1 MATITRTILDAVPLV
16 VPLNSGNESNSSLN
30 SSHIALLHLNHDDRL
45 ATEKTH
51 YLDIEYSGQSI
62 ANTNLKVIT
71 FGSAN
76 ASKDET
82 TAVLNFAEATGYWH
96 NGTFLVKPSMDKNVP
111 FKVL

>member
-16 VPLNSGNESNSSLN
+16 VPLNSGNESNPSLN

-51 YLDIEYSGQSI
+51 YLDIEYSGQSN
-62 ANTNLKVIT
+62 ASATLSVVT

-82 TAVLNFAEATGYWH
+82 TAVLSFDEATRNWH
-96 NGTFLVKPSMDKNVP
+96 NGTFFVNTPTDKNVP